1 MSTINGR
8 VLGASLAIALFA
20 TVASS
25 VTQAQALPDPRA
37 VLARYVQVTNSSK
50 LLSSPGQRMKGTFE
64 MPAAGLTGQV
74 EGYRDR
80 QGRSLQVVSL
90 PAIGQMKEGTEPDFK
105 WSMDPIQGP
114 KLIEG
119 KEFNEARER
128 EDPRA
133 AVRDPALVVNAVAV
147 RRDSVG
153 GTPCVLLTLTWKS
166 GRSTNECYSEST
178 GYLLSSESKETT
190 SMGDIALKVTY
201 WDYKTFDGITVP
213 TRTVQSATGTEIVL
227 RLTELVFEAIDPARF
242 TLPAEIQ
249 ALRKK

>member
-1 MSTINGR
+1 MHTGNGR
-8 VLGASLAIALFA
+8 VLSTSLAFALLA
-20 TVASS
+20 TITSAAAY
-25 VTQAQALPDPRA
+25 AQALPDPRA
-37 VLARYVQVTNSSK
+37 VLARYVQVTNATK

-64 MPAAGLTGQV
+64 MPSAGLSGQV

-80 QGRSLQVVSL
+80 QGRSLQIVTL

-133 AVRDPALVVNAVAV
+133 SVRDPALVVNAVAV
-147 RRDSVG
+147 RRDSVAG
-153 GTPCVLLTLTWKS
+153 APCVLLTLTWKS

-178 GYLLSSESKETT
+178 GLLLSSESKEV
-190 SMGDIALKVTY
+190 SAMGEIAIKVSY
-201 WDYKTFDGITVP
+201 FDYKAFDGITLP

-227 RLTELVFEAIDPARF
+227 RLTELVFEAIDPAMF